1 MSSVV
6 VVDYNDLS
14 PSRKLI
20 LMKLFQAPRPQQ
32 RFPLL
37 LEISPLAKAGDQ
49 CILSEVARSSLRGE
63 GSNKV
68 NHWVWCMLEVD

>member
-37 LEISPLAKAGDQ
+37 LEIFTFGES
-49 CILSEVARSSLRGE
+49 RG
-63 GSNKV
+63 S
-68 NHWVWCMLEVD
+68 MYLI